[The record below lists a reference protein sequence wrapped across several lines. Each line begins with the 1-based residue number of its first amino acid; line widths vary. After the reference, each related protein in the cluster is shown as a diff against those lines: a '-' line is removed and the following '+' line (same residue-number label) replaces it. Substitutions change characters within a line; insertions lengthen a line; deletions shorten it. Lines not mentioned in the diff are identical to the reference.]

1 MILQI
6 PDLLNPGE
14 LTQLQ
19 GALASAPWEDGKQ
32 TAGYQSSRVKHNQQ
46 LPEQSALSRQLGEVV
61 LNALQRS
68 FLFHSAA
75 LADQVFPPLFN
86 RYEAG
91 HTFGTHVDNAIRP
104 VAGTSSRIRTDLSAT
119 LFLSDPASY
128 DGGELVI
135 EDTYGAQSVK
145 LPAGH
150 LILYPATS
158 LHRVTPVR
166 RGVRQASFFWVQSMV
181 KDDGERS
188 LLFDMDMNIQ
198 RLRQELG
205 DDHGALI
212 ALTGCY
218 NNLLRRW
225 AVL

>member
-1 MILQI
+1 MILHI
-6 PDLLNPGE
+6 PDLLDAAE
-14 LTQLQ
+14 LARLQ
-19 GALASAPWEDGKQ
+19 QELAGAPWVDGKL
-32 TAGYQSSRVKHNQQ
+32 TAGYQSSRVKHNLQ
-46 LPEQSALSRQLGEVV
+46 LPEQSPLSQQLGDLV
-61 LNALQRS
+61 LDALQRNL
-68 FLFHSAA
+68 LFHSAT
-75 LADQVFPPLFN
+75 LAAKVFPPQFN
-86 RYEAG
+86 RYQGGA
-91 HTFGTHVDNAIRP
+91 TFGVHVDNAIRP
-104 VAGTSSRIRTDLSAT
+104 VAGTPHRIRTDLSAT

-128 DGGELVI
+128 EGGELLI

-158 LHRVTPVR
+158 LHQVKPVQSGTR
-166 RGVRQASFFWVQSMV
+166 LASFFWIQSMV

-205 DDHGALI
+205 DDHRALI
-212 ALTGCY
+212 SLTGCY

-225 AVL
+225 AII

>member
-1 MILQI
+1 MILNI

-14 LTQLQ
+14 LAQLQ

-32 TAGYQSSRVKHNQQ
+32 TAGYQSPRVKHNQQ
-46 LPEQSALSRQLGEVV
+46 LSEQGVLSRQLGEVV
-61 LNALQRS
+61 LDALQRS
-68 FLFHSAA
+68 FLFHSAS
-75 LADQVFPPLFN
+75 LADKVFPPLFN

-91 HTFGTHVDNAIRP
+91 QAFGTHVDNAIRP
-104 VAGTSSRIRTDLSAT
+104 VAGTSGRIRTDLSAT
-119 LFLSDPASY
+119 LFLSDPATY

-150 LILYPATS
+150 LILYPSTS
-158 LHRVTPVR
+158 LHRVNPVQ
-166 RGVRQASFFWVQSMV
+166 RGARVASFFWVQSMV

-188 LLFDMDMNIQ
+188 MLFDMDMSIQ

-205 DDHGALI
+205 DDHAALI
-212 ALTGCY
+212 SLTGCY